1 MPMDVL
7 LTFLYLVGM
16 GMFFSYLV
24 LVIYVSLWEGNEE
37 GNDDDDKNDE

>member
-24 LVIYVSLWEGNEE
+24 LVIYVSLWEGN
-37 GNDDDDKNDE
+37 DDDDKDDK